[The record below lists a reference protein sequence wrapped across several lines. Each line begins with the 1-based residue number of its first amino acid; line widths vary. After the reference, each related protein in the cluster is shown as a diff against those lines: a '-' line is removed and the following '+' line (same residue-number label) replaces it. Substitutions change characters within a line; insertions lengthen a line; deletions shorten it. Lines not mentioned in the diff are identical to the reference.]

1 MNLVWS
7 RCERSEGGPDGWRQ
21 GSSRRHLGRGQ
32 RQREGG
38 RGGATD
44 NEDLEAEGKKDQTKG
59 AGKAWGATKDA
70 ADEVKD
76 AAGKAKDAVKE
87 KVDDD

>member
-1 MNLVWS
+1 MGGDKD
-7 RCERSEGGPDGWRQ
+7 RAEGTWDEAKGN
-21 GSSRRHLGRGQ
+21 
-32 RQREGG
+32 EGG

-59 AGKAWGATKDA
+59 AGKKAWGATKDA